1 MAETEL
7 AVKTEH
13 TDDAVE
19 MKTET
24 KESDMDTNSDT
35 KVEDK
40 NGSDKSVKET
50 TPTDEKKSVENA
62 ELEKYWKPVKENP
75 GDFTG
80 WTYLLQYVE
89 QENDIEKA
97 REAYNAFLGR
107 YPYCYGYWKKY
118 ADLEKR
124 NNDLKKAVEV
134 FEKGVRAVP
143 LSSELW
149 IHYITFYIT
158 EFISEEETRKLYERA
173 ITAAG
178 TDFRSD
184 KLWDNYINW
193 EKERNM
199 RNVTALYD
207 RLFRIPTQ
215 LYSHHYDN
223 FKKHVLNHH
232 PKDILSLDE
241 FFKLRTEVVK
251 EQGGSLV
258 AGGDDDAPPGDEQ
271 PPGMEPNTDK
281 GDAEEAMKVR
291 EKILNLRDVAFKQ
304 NEEEVSKRWAFE
316 EGIKRPYFHV
326 KPLERSQLK
335 NWKDYLD
342 YEIQYGTHE
351 RVIVLFERCMI
362 AAALYE
368 DFWLKYARYLEE
380 HFCNLHQAGK
390 DNEEPTNCVKYQV
403 LDDVG
408 LEAVRNVYKRACTIH
423 LPKKPYIHMAWA
435 AFEER
440 QGKHGDAW
448 RILTNLEEV
457 LPGMVMVAM
466 RRISLERRIGD
477 KDKTEM
483 LFQDYINK
491 STDHSVR
498 AFYVIKYARYLF
510 KVLGDEFRAKKVL
523 FDALEKDKKNEK
535 LYIQLLDIEYQ
546 KHPVNVD
553 SAMEIFSKAI
563 SCKHLSVHTKI
574 KMSQRRL
581 EFLED
586 FGSSIVQL
594 KECYDEHQKLLKDM
608 QSERKRKVADNS
620 APGEPSEKKVKT
632 NGNGDQTASDYSAYW
647 SQYQTAAGFSYPAS
661 WSGYAAQF
669 YNS

>member
-1 MAETEL
+1 MIL
-7 AVKTEH
+7 YINL
-13 TDDAVE
+13 
-19 MKTET
+19 
-24 KESDMDTNSDT
+24 DT
-35 KVEDK
+35 
-40 NGSDKSVKET
+40 
-50 TPTDEKKSVENA
+50 
-62 ELEKYWKPVKENP
+62 
-75 GDFTG
+75 FI
-80 WTYLLQYVE
+80 LQ
-89 QENDIEKA
+89 
-97 REAYNAFLGR
+97 
-107 YPYCYGYWKKY
+107 
-118 ADLEKR
+118 
-124 NNDLKKAVEV
+124 V
-134 FEKGVRAVP
+134 FERGAKAVP

-149 IHYITFYIT
+149 LHYIGFYIK
-158 EFISEEETRKLYERA
+158 EFIKEEDTRKLYERA

-193 EKERNM
+193 EKERDL
-199 RNVTALYD
+199 RRVTALYD

-215 LYSHHYDN
+215 LYSHHFDN

-232 PKDILSLDE
+232 PRDILSLDE

-251 EQGGSLV
+251 EQDGVLGRE
-258 AGGDDDAPPGDEQ
+258 GDDALPPGDEL
-271 PPGMEPNTDK
+271 PPGIEPSTDK
-281 GDAEEAMKVR
+281 SDADEAMKVR
-291 EKILNLRDVAFKQ
+291 EKILSSREIAFKQ

-335 NWKDYLD
+335 NWREYLD
-342 YEIQYGTHE
+342 YEIQNGTHE
-351 RVIVLFERCMI
+351 RVVVLFERCMI

-380 HFCNLHQAGK
+380 HFTDLKKAGC
-390 DNEEPTNCVKYQV
+390 DTDTVPAKYQP
-403 LDDVG
+403 LDEVG
-408 LEAVRNVYKRACTIH
+408 LEAVRNVYKRACNVH

-448 RILTNLEEV
+448 RILTNLEET

-477 KDKTEM
+477 RDKTEM
-483 LFQDYINK
+483 LFQEYIDK
-491 STDHSVR
+491 STDLSVR

-510 KVLGDEFRAKKVL
+510 KVLGDEVRAKKIL
-523 FDALEKDKKNEK
+523 FDALEKDGKNEK

-546 KHPVNVD
+546 KHPVDVD
-553 SAMEIFSKAI
+553 SALDIFSKALG
-563 SCKHLSVHTKI
+563 SEELSVNTKI

-594 KECYDEHQKLLKDM
+594 KECYDDHQKLIKDL
-608 QSERKRKVADNS
+608 QSEKKRKVVDTASMDT
-620 APGEPSEKKVKT
+620 EPVEKKLKT
-632 NGNGDQTASDYSAYW
+632 NGAVEQPASDYTAYW
-647 SQYQTAAGFSYPAS
+647 SQYQTAAGYQYPAT
-661 WSGYAAQF
+661 WSGYAQQY

>member
-1 MAETEL
+1 MAENEENIPMDIKSEPIEDSFQNGAETTEGASTETKPVKKEKETEL
-7 AVKTEH
+7 Q
-13 TDDAVE
+13 
-19 MKTET
+19 
-24 KESDMDTNSDT
+24 
-35 KVEDK
+35 
-40 NGSDKSVKET
+40 
-50 TPTDEKKSVENA
+50 
-62 ELEKYWKPVKENP
+62 KYWKPVKENP
-75 GDFTG
+75 SDFTG
-80 WTYLLQYVE
+80 WTYLLQFVE
-89 QENDIEKA
+89 QENDISSA
-97 REAYNAFLGR
+97 REAYEAFLGR
-107 YPYCYGYWKKY
+107 YPYCYGYWKKF

-124 NNDLKKAVEV
+124 HNDLKKSVEV

-149 IHYITFYIT
+149 LHYIAFYMK
-158 EFISEEETRKLYERA
+158 EFINEEETRKLYERA

-184 KLWDNYINW
+184 KLWDNFMNW
-193 EKERNM
+193 EKERDL
-199 RNVTALYD
+199 RRVTALYD

-232 PKDILSLDE
+232 PKEILSLDE

-251 EQGGSLV
+251 EQDGPLIPE
-258 AGGDDDAPPGDEQ
+258 GDDALPPGDEP

-281 GDAEEAMKVR
+281 SDAEEAMKVR
-291 EKILNLRDVAFKQ
+291 DKILKMREVSFKQ

-335 NWKDYLD
+335 NWREYLD
-342 YEIQYGTHE
+342 WEIQNGTHE
-351 RVIVLFERCMI
+351 RVVVLFERCMI

-368 DFWLKYARYLEE
+368 DFWLKYARYLED
-380 HFCNLHQAGK
+380 HFTSLKKAGS
-390 DNEEPTNCVKYQV
+390 DSEEKFHP
-403 LDDVG
+403 LDDAG
-408 LEAVRNVYKRACTIH
+408 LEAVRNVYKRACNVH

-448 RILTNLEEV
+448 RILTNLENT

-477 KDKTEM
+477 RDKTEM
-483 LFQDYINK
+483 LFQEYIEK
-491 STDHSVR
+491 STDLSVR
-498 AFYVIKYARYLF
+498 AFYVIKYARYLY
-510 KVLGDEFRAKKVL
+510 KVLGDEVRAKKIL
-523 FDALEKDKKNEK
+523 FDAIEKDSKNEK
-535 LYIQLLDIEYQ
+535 LYVQLLDIEYQ
-546 KHPVNVD
+546 KHPVNVA
-553 SAMEIFSKAI
+553 SALEIFAKVIDSED
-563 SCKHLSVHTKI
+563 LSVHTKI

-594 KECYDEHQKLLKDM
+594 KECYDEHQKLMKDL
-608 QSERKRKVADNS
+608 QSGKSDKKRKVPEGNPLDEPAD
-620 APGEPSEKKVKT
+620 KKSKA
-632 NGNGDQTASDYSAYW
+632 NGTGDQPPATDYSAYW
-647 SQYQTAAGFSYPAS
+647 SQYQTAAGYQYPAT
-661 WSGYAAQF
+661 WSGYAQY

>member
-1 MAETEL
+1 MAENQTEE
-7 AVKTEH
+7 KMDIKSEGNGGQG
-13 TDDAVE
+13 DAAE
-19 MKTET
+19 SEASQAKQPDTAET
-24 KESDMDTNSDT
+24 KPQVKKE
-35 KVEDK
+35 
-40 NGSDKSVKET
+40 KET
-50 TPTDEKKSVENA
+50 

-80 WTYLLQYVE
+80 WTYLLQFVE
-89 QENDIEKA
+89 QENDIESA
-97 REAYNAFLGR
+97 RQAYDAFLAR

-124 NNDLKKAVEV
+124 QGDLKKSVEI
-134 FEKGVRAVP
+134 FEKGAKAVP

-149 IHYITFYIT
+149 LHYINFYIK
-158 EFISEEETRKLYERA
+158 EFINEDETRKLYERA

-193 EKERNM
+193 EKERDL
-199 RNVTALYD
+199 RRVTTLYD

-215 LYSHHYDN
+215 LYSHHFDN

-232 PKDILSLDE
+232 PREILSLDE

-251 EQGGSLV
+251 ETDGPLIPEG
-258 AGGDDDAPPGDEQ
+258 DDAPPPGDEP
-271 PPGMEPNTDK
+271 PPGMEPSTDK

-291 EKILNLRDVAFKQ
+291 EKILNLREVAFKQ
-304 NEEEVSKRWAFE
+304 NEEEVSKRWAYE

-335 NWKDYLD
+335 NWREYLD
-342 YEIQYGTHE
+342 YEIQNGTHE
-351 RVIVLFERCMI
+351 RVVVLFERCMI

-380 HFCNLHQAGK
+380 HFTNLKKAGS
-390 DNEEPTNCVKYQV
+390 DAEAGSVKFHP
-403 LDDVG
+403 LDEGG
-408 LEAVRNVYKRACTIH
+408 LEAVRNVYKRACNVH

-448 RILTNLEEV
+448 RILTNLEET

-477 KDKTEM
+477 RDKTEM
-483 LFQDYINK
+483 LFQEYITK
-491 STDHSVR
+491 STDLSVR

-510 KVLGDEFRAKKVL
+510 KVLGDEVRAKKII
-523 FDALEKDKKNEK
+523 FEALEKDPKNEK

-546 KHPVNVD
+546 KHPVDVN
-553 SAMEIFSKAI
+553 SALDIFSKALENEE
-563 SCKHLSVHTKI
+563 LSVHTKI

-594 KECYDEHQKLLKDM
+594 KECYDEHQKLIKDM
-608 QSERKRKVADNS
+608 QSEKKRKISDPAIDT
-620 APGEPSEKKVKT
+620 EPAEKKVKT
-632 NGNGDQTASDYSAYW
+632 NGAAEQPVSDYSAYW
-647 SQYQTAAGFSYPAS
+647 SQYQTAAGYSYPAT
-661 WSGYAAQF
+661 WSGYAQQY

>member
-1 MAETEL
+1 M
-7 AVKTEH
+7 
-13 TDDAVE
+13 
-19 MKTET
+19 
-24 KESDMDTNSDT
+24 
-35 KVEDK
+35 
-40 NGSDKSVKET
+40 
-50 TPTDEKKSVENA
+50 
-62 ELEKYWKPVKENP
+62 
-75 GDFTG
+75 FI
-80 WTYLLQYVE
+80 LQ
-89 QENDIEKA
+89 
-97 REAYNAFLGR
+97 
-107 YPYCYGYWKKY
+107 
-118 ADLEKR
+118 
-124 NNDLKKAVEV
+124 V
-134 FEKGVRAVP
+134 FERGAKAVP

-149 IHYITFYIT
+149 LHYIGFYIK
-158 EFISEEETRKLYERA
+158 EFIKEEDTRKLYERA

-193 EKERNM
+193 EKERDL
-199 RNVTALYD
+199 RRVTALYD

-215 LYSHHYDN
+215 LYSHHFDN

-232 PKDILSLDE
+232 PRDILSLDE

-251 EQGGSLV
+251 EQDGVLGRE
-258 AGGDDDAPPGDEQ
+258 GDDALPPGDEL
-271 PPGMEPNTDK
+271 PPGIEPSTDK
-281 GDAEEAMKVR
+281 SDADEAMKVR
-291 EKILNLRDVAFKQ
+291 EKILSSREIAFKQ

-335 NWKDYLD
+335 NWREYLD
-342 YEIQYGTHE
+342 YEIQNGTHE
-351 RVIVLFERCMI
+351 RVVVLFERCMI

-380 HFCNLHQAGK
+380 HFTDLKKAGC
-390 DNEEPTNCVKYQV
+390 DTDTVPAKYQP
-403 LDDVG
+403 LDEVG
-408 LEAVRNVYKRACTIH
+408 LEAVRNVYKRACNVH

-448 RILTNLEEV
+448 RILTNLEET

-477 KDKTEM
+477 RDKTEM
-483 LFQDYINK
+483 LFQEYIDK
-491 STDHSVR
+491 STDLSVR

-510 KVLGDEFRAKKVL
+510 KVLGDEVRAKKIL
-523 FDALEKDKKNEK
+523 FDALEKDGKNEK

-546 KHPVNVD
+546 KHPVDVD
-553 SAMEIFSKAI
+553 SALDIFSKALG
-563 SCKHLSVHTKI
+563 SEELSVNTKI

-594 KECYDEHQKLLKDM
+594 KECYDDHQKLIKDL
-608 QSERKRKVADNS
+608 QSEKKRKVVDTASMDT
-620 APGEPSEKKVKT
+620 EPVEKKLKT
-632 NGNGDQTASDYSAYW
+632 NGAVEQPASDYTAYW
-647 SQYQTAAGFSYPAS
+647 SQYQTAAGYQYPAT
-661 WSGYAAQF
+661 WSGYAQQY